1 MNYESQ
7 WHLYETEMHYEV
19 QWHLYGIKRKVSNN
33 SDWRTIVWL
42 ALVFPE
48 ITGITIRKS
57 LKSNEYCNRLPVFYN
72 ESSTKIKCTMN
83 CNGTSTANA
92 KIP

>member
-33 SDWRTIVWL
+33 SDWRTIVSDWHL
-42 ALVFPE
+42 YSQKLL
-48 ITGITIRKS
+48 G
-57 LKSNEYCNRLPVFYN
+57 
-72 ESSTKIKCTMN
+72 
-83 CNGTSTANA
+83 
-92 KIP
+92 